1 MTART
6 ATRTRSGA
14 GLPPGLLFVLPLL
27 AIFLVVRVIP
37 SLSALYISFTDFSGV
52 ESPKWVGLANYRELA
67 ADPVFR
73 RALLNTIVYTVGV
86 AVPSTLLGFAVALL
100 LNTTIFFRG
109 FFRTLFF
116 LPAVVSFVSIAV
128 IWAYIL
134 NSQFGILNYGL
145 SLLGMKKILWLDSTQ
160 WALPSLIGIGIW
172 KAIGYNTTIYL
183 AGLQAIPEEL
193 HEAAKIDGARAI
205 NRFFDITWPSLLP
218 VTVFVLMMT
227 AIVAFQAFDQVLVLT
242 AGGPADA
249 TTTVVI
255 QTYRN
260 AFEFLRLGYAAA
272 MAFTLAVVIGLFS
285 FLLIRAGR
293 QRRRG

>member
-1 MTART
+1 
-6 ATRTRSGA
+6 
-14 GLPPGLLFVLPLL
+14 
-27 AIFLVVRVIP
+27 
-37 SLSALYISFTDFSGV
+37 
-52 ESPKWVGLANYRELA
+52 
-67 ADPVFR
+67 
-73 RALLNTIVYTVGV
+73 
-86 AVPSTLLGFAVALL
+86 LLGLGVALL

-109 FFRTLFF
+109 LFRTLFF

-134 NSQFGILNYGL
+134 NSQFGILNYVL
-145 SLLGMKKILWLDSTQ
+145 SLLGMKKILWLDSTT
-160 WALPSLIGIGIW
+160 WAMPSLIAIGIW

-218 VTVFVLMMT
+218 VTMFVLLMT
-227 AIVAFQAFDQVLVLT
+227 AIVGFQAFDQVLVLT

-255 QTYRN
+255 QTYKN

-272 MAFTLAVVIGLFS
+272 MAFALAVVIGLFS
-285 FLLIRAGR
+285 FLLIRAGGR
-293 QRRRG
+293 QRRRVPG